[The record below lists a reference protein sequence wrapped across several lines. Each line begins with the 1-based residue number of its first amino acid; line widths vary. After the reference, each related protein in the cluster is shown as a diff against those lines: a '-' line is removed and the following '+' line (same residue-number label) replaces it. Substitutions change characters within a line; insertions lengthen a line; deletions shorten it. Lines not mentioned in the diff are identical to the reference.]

1 MVTLFTE
8 KNFPT
13 DYIYFIYIYTY
24 ILHQFKMLLI
34 YLKKEMSL
42 TVCVYFFYFTWGREK
57 LIFGAGGEWKSYSK
71 IGGDEKVIEA
81 RGLQKVTE
89 VGGQDEKK

>member
-42 TVCVYFFYFTWGREK
+42 TACVYFFI
-57 LIFGAGGEWKSYSK
+57 LHGAVKN
-71 IGGDEKVIEA
+71 
-81 RGLQKVTE
+81 
-89 VGGQDEKK
+89 